1 MLTDVDSIRIDSVQ
15 GDILAHTITLTTRP
29 VEWQHFGKS
38 CHVKY
43 DYNGRNTVDVS
54 DQLNLQR
61 RQTVV
66 DDNTYSIGVTPD
78 LSRIPLYP
86 PNATLAPNA
95 SAECVSFRLLQHP
108 YLLTVVIMP
117 L

>member
-1 MLTDVDSIRIDSVQ
+1 MLTDVGSIRTDSVQ

-95 SAECVSFRLLQHP
+95 SAEYVLVRLPRHAR
-108 YLLTVVIMP
+108 LLTVVM
-117 L
+117 LLL